1 MQTASTINKKR
12 KARKESKKRNARKIR
27 LESER
32 DKGNTVWKKRKV
44 GKQRRERRGGE
55 EKVGKG
61 RHEWV
66 SGKR

>member
-12 KARKESKKRNARKIR
+12 KARKEGKKRNARKIR

-32 DKGNTVWKKRKV
+32 DKGNTVWKKRMV

-55 EKVGKG
+55 EKAGKG

>member
-12 KARKESKKRNARKIR
+12 KARKEGKKRKALQIR
-27 LESER
+27 LEGER

-44 GKQRRERRGGE
+44 GKQRRERRGGK
-55 EKVGKG
+55 EKAGKG
-61 RHEWV
+61 RHERV